1 MAIQNYKKA
10 PTGEDLL
17 MLQERMNRVFEENLR
32 DTGISRSPGQW
43 IPYVD
48 IFEDDVSLTLKAE
61 LPGVRR
67 EDITLDITDGV
78 LTISGRKPFEHEE
91 TAENFHAIER
101 QYGFF
106 KRSFTLPEVVELD
119 AVEASYHAGV
129 LQVVLPKPTVSA
141 SRKIP
146 IIREGD

>member
-1 MAIQNYKKA
+1 MAIQKYKKA

-17 MLQERMNRVFEENLR
+17 TLQERMNRVFEENLR

-119 AVEASYHAGV
+119 SVEASYAGV